1 VARLKKLLLLGGGGL
16 LLLMCGLVVLALV
29 MPDQDGGQAQQAP
42 QMTATPRPTAPQRP
56 TVTPAPPPTAAPS
69 ARCVPASA
77 AQMAALRDGVQA
89 VAAGNDVLPGFAVRS
104 TEFERVWLVAARI
117 TGAGIPATGAGPGVW
132 AMGGEPDAPAGIYA
146 VNGFAREF
154 TTYPDAAKTDAAITL
169 TTDGVAAALECAR

>member
-1 VARLKKLLLLGGGGL
+1 MVLLGGGGL

-29 MPDQDGGQAQQAP
+29 LPEREGAQAP
-42 QMTATPRPTAPQRP
+42 VPTAAATRTPAP
-56 TVTPAPPPTAAPS
+56 VTPAPTPTAAPN

-132 AMGGEPDAPAGIYA
+132 AMGGEADAPAGIYA

-154 TTYPDAAKTDAAITL
+154 THYPDAAKTDAAITL